1 MSYSWIRASEIG
13 EYAYCRRAWWLRRVR
28 AAPSVNVARMR
39 AGTEHHQ
46 QHGRLV
52 EQSVWLRRL
61 AYAVLFVAV
70 AMLVFQL
77 FSG

>member
-28 AAPSVNVARMR
+28 AAPSVNVAAMR
-39 AGTEHHQ
+39 AGTEHHR